1 MTDGLVAG
9 RFRIR
14 ALLGSGGTAAVF
26 AADDERTDR
35 RVALKLLH
43 PHLAEERPRWDAF
56 FEEVAAARS
65 IVHPNLAEVYDA
77 GVDESDTPVVWIAME
92 LVDGVPLIDR
102 VRAHGPLEPDAA
114 RALARRVLDALAAVH
129 AGGVVHRDVTPA
141 NIMLAP
147 GDEDPTMAGVRL
159 LDFGLADIPGRAAI
173 GADALLSASAGENT
187 QPGVV
192 ASVAYASPEHL
203 RGEPVTEAGDLY
215 QVGAVLYFALTGAAP
230 YGGDAAKIARAH
242 LTSPPPLP
250 SARRPGVPR
259 DLDRVVTTALMKD
272 PSDRFASAGAMRDAL
287 AVTAPTAPVSSV
299 SVTEHVAAPNTDDDE
314 AAPTRVYR
322 TSVGTAAVPVG
333 GGAFLAEPPRPRWPA
348 WTAAA
353 VGAAAI
359 VAVVALSAAAGSAPS
374 AAPTPPPSAP
384 AATPADVPSE
394 TPTAPPEI
402 ETVGVPDVAGRGLAD
417 ATAVLEAAGLR
428 VGQVTRVDGPA
439 TGDTVLSV
447 EPGAGSLRQRGSAVD
462 LTIASGSNV
471 VPAVTG
477 MAAADAAAALAA
489 AGFSARIDE
498 GGTASA
504 GAALSSI
511 PAAGTVLPVG
521 STVTIV
527 VPRQPE
533 PVPTAPAPPTPTPT
547 PTLTPTPQ
555 PSPTEAG

>member
-26 AADDERTDR
+26 AADDEWTDR

-92 LVDGVPLIDR
+92 LIDGVPLIDR
-102 VRAHGPLEPDAA
+102 VREQGPLEPEAA
-114 RALARRVLDALAAVH
+114 RALIRRVLDALAAVH

-141 NIMLAP
+141 NIMLPSDDA
-147 GDEDPTMAGVRL
+147 DPTMAGVRL
-159 LDFGLADIPGRAAI
+159 LDFGLADIPGRAAV
-173 GADALLSASAGENT
+173 GADALLSASAGENA

-250 SARRPGVPR
+250 SARRRGVPR

-287 AVTAPTAPVSSV
+287 AVSPPTVPVPAAAP
-299 SVTEHVAAPNTDDDE
+299 TEHVVERAAEDDE

-322 TSVGTAAVPVG
+322 TSVGASGPAPVVAGAAL
-333 GGAFLAEPPRPRWPA
+333 LADPPRARWPA

-359 VAVVALSAAAGSAPS
+359 VAVVALSAAAGSAPTT
-374 AAPTPPPSAP
+374 APTPPPSLP
-384 AATPADVPSE
+384 AATPAE
-394 TPTAPPEI
+394 TPVDTPAAPPEV
-402 ETVGVPDVAGRGLAD
+402 ETVGVPDVAGRGLGD

-428 VGQVTRVDGPA
+428 IGQVTRVDGPA
-439 TGDTVLSV
+439 AGDTVLSV
-447 EPGAGSLRQRGSAVD
+447 DPGAGSLRERGSAVD
-462 LTIASGSNV
+462 LTVASGSNT
-471 VPAVTG
+471 VPAVIG
-477 MAAADAAAALAA
+477 MAASDAAAALSA

-498 GGTASA
+498 TGTAPV
-504 GAALSSI
+504 GAVASSI
-511 PAAGTVLPVG
+511 PVAGTVLPVG

-527 VPRQPE
+527 VPRPPD
-533 PVPTAPAPPTPTPT
+533 PVPTLPAPPT